1 MLPAGIQSIEWH
13 CAIIHRRL
21 GCACSDFTRPVLTT
35 LGGSSSAR
43 ATTTIN
49 QIRRPFISVAGPTA
63 WNRLPV
69 NIKLS
74 PSVDVFKAQ
83 LKTFLFAKSYEHK

>member
-1 MLPAGIQSIEWH
+1 MANSWPLPVSTSAGDDY
-13 CAIIHRRL
+13 RL
-21 GCACSDFTRPVLTT
+21 
-35 LGGSSSAR
+35 SSAR

-49 QIRRPFISVAGPTA
+49 QNRRPFISVAVPTA
-63 WNRLPV
+63 WNRMPE